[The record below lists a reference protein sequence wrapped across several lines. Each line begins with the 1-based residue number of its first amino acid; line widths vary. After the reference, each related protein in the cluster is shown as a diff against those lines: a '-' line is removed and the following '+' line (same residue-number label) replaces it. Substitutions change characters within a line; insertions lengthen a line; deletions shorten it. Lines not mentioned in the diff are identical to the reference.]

1 MCLSAAAYIK
11 ENSACEVPHVQYE
24 EGEKKKAKF
33 VLFCNN
39 SHNSV
44 SKSLAIKYSLS
55 DSFGLNG
62 FSLGEFC

>member
-1 MCLSAAAYIK
+1 MKSHMYNTK
-11 ENSACEVPHVQYE
+11 R
-24 EGEKKKAKF
+24 GEKKAKF

-55 DSFGLNG
+55 DSFGLSG